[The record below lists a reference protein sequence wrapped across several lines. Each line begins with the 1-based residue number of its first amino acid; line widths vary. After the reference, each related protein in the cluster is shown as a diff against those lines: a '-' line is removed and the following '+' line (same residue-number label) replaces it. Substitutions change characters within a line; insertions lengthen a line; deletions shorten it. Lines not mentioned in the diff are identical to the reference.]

1 MENSCF
7 FIKDFYFIKQND
19 ETDLSFIPPLIR
31 RKLSNIDKLTV
42 CAINKIYNDKV
53 DEIVF
58 SSKVGEFDRLNS
70 IISQY
75 QEFDEVSPSTFSGS
89 VHNYPVS
96 FFTLFKKIT
105 IPYHA
110 LSSGDD
116 SFYMGLIKAII
127 SKKENVLYVYSDDVT
142 ISILISKKEGK
153 KFNLNEIPKSPNDF
167 INFIEGQG

>member
-1 MENSCF
+1 MENSSF
-7 FIKDFYFIKQND
+7 FIKDFYYIKKPD
-19 ETDLSFIPPLIR
+19 DIDLSFIPPLVR

-42 CAINKIYNDKV
+42 CAVNKIYNDKV

-105 IPYHA
+105 IPYYA

-116 SFYMGLIKAII
+116 SFYMGLIKAVN
-127 SKKENVLYVYSDDVT
+127 SKKESVLYVYSDDFT

-153 KFNLNEIPKSPNDF
+153 KFNLNEIPKSPNNF
-167 INFIEGQG
+167 INFIERQS